1 MKQQIS
7 YKMDGGLNAGQT
19 VLTEFQELPVI
30 YDKVIFQDL
39 EEKIISKRWSF
50 EEYENHVTTTLGNSY
65 KGMNKTLYGKAV
77 EALKTI
83 VYARIQHKRGSE
95 TKEAISFLHQDI
107 KLSPVTIHGILLLF
121 GVKISTAKILELSNE
136 TFYDKAQPSW
146 MNAVLGG
153 ESQW

>member
-7 YKMDGGLNAGQT
+7 YKMDGCLNAGQT
-19 VLTEFQELPVI
+19 VLTDFQELPVI

-65 KGMNKTLYGKAV
+65 KGMNKTLYGKAI
-77 EALKTI
+77 EAVKTI
-83 VYARIQHKRGSE
+83 IYDRIQHKRGSK

-107 KLSPVTIHGILLLF
+107 KLSPVTIHDILLLF

-136 TFYDKAQPSW
+136 TFYDKVQPSW

-153 ESQW
+153 ENKW